1 MFRMRD
7 KDTEHVLH
15 ALMPGARINKGNKKI
30 TINVGT
36 SNETILFNVGGSQFE
51 TYRSTLNRLPFS
63 PLADEDFLKKHY
75 REDRKEYFFDRDPDV
90 FKAILNYLRTGELHL
105 PAWLCGASI
114 KNELAF
120 WGVEEDEIEECC
132 WTNYNSWTT
141 TLEALRKLEK
151 NRKGALGHV
160 DENNK
165 SPKTPWKGFC
175 QRGWTL
181 MNNPRASG
189 WAWVFGAVSMLFV
202 VLSIFSFCAETHRS
216 FQTYVFQ
223 NSSTNV
229 SRTNNTSVGFSD
241 SKGDGV
247 GKPAVQ
253 VHPSL
258 FIIDVVCTVYFL
270 LEFILKLVFSPKK
283 GSFFILPMTIID
295 ITALIPDIVEILYR
309 LSTSNYY
316 SRDTLDVLPV
326 LRITRIFRI
335 FRLMRHIPGLWI
347 LFYTL
352 KASLRELLLM
362 LLFLFVG
369 MLVYSSLIYFAD
381 DRSTFTSIPHGFWW
395 ALITMTTVGYGD
407 MFPVT
412 NLGYLVGSVTAVS
425 GLLMIGFTVPILVNN
440 FVMYYHHTQSALVR
454 ERKRVRRQKQLE
466 AETKRRR
473 PSLFKLSIRSKFQ
486 PNDDDVGS
494 RLASMADNAS
504 RHLSKKLEEDCSE
517 SSSPVSTPREET
529 DLLMRDSNTNCPQN

>member
-1 MFRMRD
+1 MFKGRE
-7 KDTEHVLH
+7 KDSEHVLH

-36 SNETILFNVGGSQFE
+36 SNETITFNVGGSQFE

-63 PLADEDFLKKHY
+63 PLGDEDFLKKHY
-75 REDRKEYFFDRDPDV
+75 REDRKDYFFDREPDV

-151 NRKGALGHV
+151 DRKGTLGHV
-160 DENNK
+160 GESNK
-165 SPKTPWKGFC
+165 RPTSQWKKFC

-181 MNNPRASG
+181 MNNPRVSG
-189 WAWVFGAVSMLFV
+189 WARVIGAVSMLFV
-202 VLSIFSFCAETHRS
+202 ILSIFSFCAETHES
-216 FQTYVFQ
+216 FHTYVSQNASFSNN
-223 NSSTNV
+223 NSSSVNV
-229 SRTNNTSVGFSD
+229 AD
-241 SKGDGV
+241 SKDEGDG
-247 GKPAVQ
+247 KLDVQ
-253 VHPSL
+253 IHPSL
-258 FIIDVVCTVYFL
+258 FFIDVVCTVYFL
-270 LEFILKLVFSPKK
+270 LEFITKFVFSPKK
-283 GSFFILPMTIID
+283 GSFFVLPMTIID
-295 ITALIPDIVEILYR
+295 ILALAPDIAETLYR

-316 SRDTLDVLPV
+316 SRDTLAVLPV
-326 LRITRIFRI
+326 LRVTRIFRI
-335 FRLMRHIPGLWI
+335 FRLMRHIPGLYI

-412 NLGYLVGSVTAVS
+412 NLGYLVGSITAVS
-425 GLLMIGFTVPILVNN
+425 GLLMIGFTVPILVSN
-440 FVMYYHHTQSALVR
+440 FVMYYHHTQSALER
-454 ERKRVRRQKQLE
+454 ERKRVGRQKQLE
-466 AETKRRR
+466 AEAKRRR
-473 PSLFKLSIRSKFQ
+473 PSLFNLAIRSKFQ
-486 PNDDDVGS
+486 TKDDVTGS
-494 RLASMADNAS
+494 RLASMADDAAKQ
-504 RHLSKKLEEDCSE
+504 LTKTLDKDCSAPYSTA
-517 SSSPVSTPREET
+517 SSPREET
-529 DLLMRDSNTNCPQN
+529 DLLMKDSNGNSP